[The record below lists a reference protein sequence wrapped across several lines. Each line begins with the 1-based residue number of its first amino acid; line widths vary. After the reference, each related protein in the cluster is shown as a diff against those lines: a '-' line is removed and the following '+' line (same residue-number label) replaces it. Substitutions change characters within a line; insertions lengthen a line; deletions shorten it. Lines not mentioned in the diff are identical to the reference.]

1 MITKEEFEN
10 FIELNEKITTHAA
23 KAINAWQ
30 IIKNKDFKCDFASP
44 EDIRFEKDHFY
55 YVYYQYGDEEYEQ
68 LEYDCLFVEDYE
80 SYLIEKLEDQKRK
93 QKERDEEEKK
103 KRKDLNKLQ
112 EAFLKKEEYENY
124 LKLKEK
130 YEGKK

>member
-68 LEYDCLFVEDYE
+68 YE